1 MSKTLIKYIFFI
13 GTVLITSAL
22 GVYANEINGFSEDC
36 LEIVET
42 NTNQDSN
49 TYSNQEHKT
58 KSFFGIIESQEVKT
72 EESSSDTPPVSSCY
86 FLSNFFNTHVSN
98 NLSLPIN
105 DLLKGYKNYFG
116 QSTTKLYIRLRVL
129 II

>member
-1 MSKTLIKYIFFI
+1 
-13 GTVLITSAL
+13 
-22 GVYANEINGFSEDC
+22 YANEINGFSEDC